1 MADIRNDGQSKVDI
15 ESAEI
20 LSGDINLKVRPKPNY
35 TPILFQGSHNSFP
48 NSFIGI
54 GNSLFKKSVGQGEEI
69 SDLYVFSITEP
80 ISIDAKTNYLLP
92 MFHPQVTVEQYAS
105 ISTHFNGAG
114 NVSGKAERTF
124 CLSSDRSLS
133 RGDCIIRESDRL
145 VGQTYLPDIAAKH
158 KHEFSV
164 ASTSD
169 LRVLANVKIYSNLAE
184 IIQPLGKLPIEF
196 SSEDWNNIRSDSV
209 TLVGNN
215 VTITQQTLTEK
226 KKSLN
231 NAQVYVRAPSSSN
244 TETKFVKA
252 TMIDEKH
259 NLVKIID
266 KDISKEPIFF
276 TAQPD
281 HIVYENE
288 PPQTKYYVNFTYD
301 TSDAV
306 YLSYLRSNLNWKTR
320 YQLNLFENVK
330 PATLIAMADIR
341 NDGQSKVDI
350 ESAELLGG
358 DINLQMYGVSQ
369 YMPTS
374 YAKVSDS
381 YSEAAGGMAGPPPP
395 PSVGQGEEVS
405 GLYVFAIS
413 EPISIDAK
421 TNYLLPMFRPRVTVE
436 RYASISKYFYGAG
449 NVNGKAERAYRL
461 SSDRFLSSGNCIIRE
476 SDRLVGET
484 SLPDIAAKNKHEFS
498 VGKDADIVYKEN
510 ATLVSSYTTNVT
522 TSHYGVKQTRTQ
534 STYDLALTLKNYKN
548 RPVKIEYQQRFHGQ
562 SLKLIKST
570 TNFTQDGSTIKAT
583 FTLASD
589 EEKTTSYKFEV
600 VN

>member
-1 MADIRNDGQSKVDI
+1 MKCFLLLCLLAIHT
-15 ESAEI
+15 
-20 LSGDINLKVRPKPNY
+20 LSIHGLLDSFRKKP
-35 TPILFQGSHNSFP
+35 I
-48 NSFIGI
+48 
-54 GNSLFKKSVGQGEEI
+54 
-69 SDLYVFSITEP
+69 
-80 ISIDAKTNYLLP
+80 
-92 MFHPQVTVEQYAS
+92 
-105 ISTHFNGAG
+105 
-114 NVSGKAERTF
+114 
-124 CLSSDRSLS
+124 
-133 RGDCIIRESDRL
+133 
-145 VGQTYLPDIAAKH
+145 
-158 KHEFSV
+158 

-196 SSEDWNNIRSDSV
+196 SSDDWNNIRSDSV

-266 KDISKEPIFF
+266 KDVSKEPIFF

-358 DINLQMYGVSQ
+358 DINLQMYGVYQ

-522 TSHYGVKQTRTQ
+522 TSYYSVKQTRTQ

-548 RPVKIEYQQRFHGQ
+548 RPVNIEYQQRFHGQ
-562 SLKLIKST
+562 SLKLMKST

-583 FTLASD
+583 FTLASG